1 MKLHK
6 LIKALQKV
14 EQNKGPDI
22 EVEVFFR
29 DLETTLAIDSIHY
42 VEEYDFENASKAAP
56 SVLLTAS
63 E

>member
-1 MKLHK
+1 MKLHQ

-14 EQNKGPDI
+14 EQNKGPNI

-29 DLETTLAIDSIHY
+29 DLETTLTIDSVRY
-42 VEEYDFENASKAAP
+42 VEEYNYENASKAAP
-56 SVLLTAS
+56 SVLLAVS